1 MDIQSYIS
9 SGAIESFVL
18 GLSDAAEIAEING
31 LRLEHPQIEAAIQA
45 FEKSLEK
52 QALKASTQPV
62 PEMKQVLMARLKT
75 EFAQIDPAIA
85 EGNRDTVPVPT
96 AAPVIPIT
104 RNNNPS
110 LFKYMSVAAMVLL
123 IASAGL
129 NLYFYQQFQT
139 ANNRYSAL
147 LIQKNSLEA
156 NINGVQTKMLDMYQ
170 SMQMMGDPAMVK
182 VMLPGIKGKE
192 QNMATVYWDSRSKD
206 VYLLPNKLPQLQ
218 SNKQYQ
224 LWAMVDGK
232 PVDAGMISD
241 CAGLC
246 KLKNIPRAE
255 AFAITLE
262 TMGGS
267 SAPNMDQLLVLGKVG

>member
-1 MDIQSYIS
+1 M
-9 SGAIESFVL
+9 L
-18 GLSDAAEIAEING
+18 GLSDAAEIAEINV
-31 LRLEHPQIEAAIQA
+31 LRLEHPQIEAAILA

-52 QALKASTQPV
+52 QALNAPTQPV

-85 EGNRDTVPVPT
+85 EGNKDKQTSL
-96 AAPVIPIT
+96 APVVPISQSST
-104 RNNNPS
+104 S
-110 LFKYMSVAAMVLL
+110 SIFKYLSIAAMVLL

-129 NLYFYQQFQT
+129 NFYFYQEFQS

-156 NINGVQTKMLDMYQ
+156 NMNGVQTKMLDMYQ

-262 TMGGS
+262 SMGGS
-267 SAPNMDQLLVLGKVG
+267 PAPNMDQLLVLGKVG

>member
-9 SGAIESFVL
+9 SGVIESYVL

-31 LRLEHPQIEAAIQA
+31 LRLEYPQIEAAIQA

-85 EGNRDTVPVPT
+85 EGNKDTEKTP
-96 AAPVIPIT
+96 APVVPIT
-104 RNNNPS
+104 QNNNPS
-110 LFKYMSVAAMVLL
+110 LFKYLSVAAMVLL

-156 NINGVQTKMLDMYQ
+156 NMNGVQTKMLDMYQ

-192 QNMATVYWDSRSKD
+192 QNMATIYWDSRSKD
-206 VYLLPNKLPQLQ
+206 VYLLPNKLPLPQ

>member
-1 MDIQSYIS
+1 MDIESYIS

-18 GLSDAAEIAEING
+18 GLSDAAEIAEIKA
-31 LRLEHPQIEAAIQA
+31 LRLEYPQIEAAIQA
-45 FEKSLEK
+45 FEKSIEN
-52 QALKASTQPV
+52 QALKAATQPF
-62 PEMKQVLMARLKT
+62 PEMKQVLMTRLKT
-75 EFAQIDPAIA
+75 EFTQIDPAIA
-85 EGNRDTVPVPT
+85 EGNNDTQKSL
-96 AAPVIPIT
+96 APVVPFSQSNAGSI
-104 RNNNPS
+104 
-110 LFKYMSVAAMVLL
+110 FKYLSIAAMVLL

-129 NLYFYQQFQT
+129 NFYFYQQFQT
-139 ANNRYSAL
+139 ANTRYSAL

-182 VMLPGIKGKE
+182 VMLPGTKGKE

-206 VYLLPNKLPQLQ
+206 VYLLANKLPLPQT
-218 SNKQYQ
+218 NHQYQ

-267 SAPNMDQLLVLGKVG
+267 PTPNMDQLFVLGKVG

>member
-9 SGAIESFVL
+9 SGAIESYVL
-18 GLSDAAEIAEING
+18 GLSDAAEIAEINA
-31 LRLEHPQIEAAIQA
+31 LRLEYPQIEAAIQA

-52 QALKASTQPV
+52 QAQHTSSKPV

-75 EFAQIDPAIA
+75 EFAEVDPAMA
-85 EGNRDTVPVPT
+85 KGNKDTQT
-96 AAPVIPIT
+96 TTAPVIPIT
-104 RNNNPS
+104 QNKNNS
-110 LFKYMSVAAMVLL
+110 LFKYLSVAAMVLL

-129 NLYFYQQFQT
+129 NFYFYQAFQN

-156 NINGVQTKMLDMYQ
+156 NMNGVQTKMLDMYQ

-267 SAPNMDQLLVLGKVG
+267 PAPNMDQLLVLGKVG

>member
-1 MDIQSYIS
+1 MDIESYIS

-31 LRLEHPQIEAAIQA
+31 LRLEYPQIEAAIQA
-45 FEKSLEK
+45 FEKSIES
-52 QALKASTQPV
+52 QALKAATQPV
-62 PEMKQVLMARLKT
+62 PEMKQVLMTRLKT
-75 EFAQIDPAIA
+75 EFARIDPVIA
-85 EGNRDTVPVPT
+85 MGNNETQKT
-96 AAPVIPIT
+96 TAPVIPISQSNSYS
-104 RNNNPS
+104 R
-110 LFKYMSVAAMVLL
+110 FKYLSIAAMVLL

-129 NLYFYQQFQT
+129 NFYFYQQFQT
-139 ANNRYSAL
+139 ANTRYSAL

-182 VMLPGIKGKE
+182 VMLPGTKGKE

-206 VYLLPNKLPQLQ
+206 VYLLANKLPLPQT
-218 SNKQYQ
+218 NHQYQ

-267 SAPNMDQLLVLGKVG
+267 PTPNMDQLFVLGKVG

>member
-9 SGAIESFVL
+9 SGAIESYVL
-18 GLSDAAEIAEING
+18 GLSDAAEIAEVNA
-31 LRLEHPQIEAAIQA
+31 LRLEYPQIEASIKA

-52 QALKASTQPV
+52 QALHTSTKPV
-62 PEMKQVLMARLKT
+62 PEMKQVLMAMLKT
-75 EFAQIDPAIA
+75 EFAEVDPAMAKDNKDIQ
-85 EGNRDTVPVPT
+85 TT
-96 AAPVIPIT
+96 TAPVIPIT
-104 RNNNPS
+104 QNKNAS
-110 LFKYMSVAAMVLL
+110 LFKYLSVAAMVLL

-129 NLYFYQQFQT
+129 NFYFYQAFQN

-156 NINGVQTKMLDMYQ
+156 NLNGVQTKMLDMYQ

-267 SAPNMDQLLVLGKVG
+267 PAPNMDQLLVLGKVG

>member
-1 MDIQSYIS
+1 MDIESYIS

-18 GLSDAAEIAEING
+18 GLSDAAEIAEINA
-31 LRLEHPQIEAAIQA
+31 LRLEYTQIEAAIQA
-45 FEKSLEK
+45 FEKSIEQ
-52 QALKASTQPV
+52 QALKTATAPV
-62 PEMKQVLMARLKT
+62 PEMKQVLMTRLKS
-75 EFAQIDPAIA
+75 EFASVDPAIA
-85 EGNRDTVPVPT
+85 EGNTGNLRPT
-96 AAPVIPIT
+96 APVLPIQPT
-104 RNNNPS
+104 NS
-110 LFKYMSVAAMVLL
+110 IAIFKYISVAAMVLL
-123 IASAGL
+123 MASAGL
-129 NLYFYQQFQT
+129 NFYFYQQFQQ

-182 VMLPGIKGKE
+182 VMLPGTKGKE
-192 QNMATVYWDSRSKD
+192 QHLATIYWDSRSKD
-206 VYLLPNKLPQLQ
+206 VYLLANKLPQPQ
-218 SNKQYQ
+218 ANHQYQ

-267 SAPNMDQLLVLGKVG
+267 PTPNMDQLFVLGKVG

>member
-1 MDIQSYIS
+1 MDIQSYIL
-9 SGAIESFVL
+9 SGAIESYVL
-18 GLSDAAEIAEING
+18 GLSDAAEIAELDR
-31 LRLEHPQIEAAIQA
+31 LRLDYPQIEAAILA
-45 FEKSLEK
+45 FEKSIEK
-52 QALKASTQPV
+52 DALISGVKPL
-62 PEMKQVLMARLKT
+62 PEMKQVLMTRLKL
-75 EFAQIDPAIA
+75 EFADIDPAIA
-85 EGNRDTVPVPT
+85 LLNPSGPKVQT
-96 AAPVIPIT
+96 PVIPINQLQ
-104 RNNNPS
+104 NNNNR
-110 LFKYMSVAAMVLL
+110 FKYLSVAAMIILV
-123 IASAGL
+123 ASAGL
-129 NLYFYQQFQT
+129 NLYFYQQFQH

-156 NINGVQTKMLDMYQ
+156 NMNGVQTKMLDLYQ

-206 VYLLPNKLPQLQ
+206 VYLLPNKLPQIQ

-241 CAGLC
+241 CTGLC

-267 SAPNMDQLLVLGKVG
+267 PTPNMEQLLVLGKVG

>member
-1 MDIQSYIS
+1 VDIQSYIS
-9 SGAIESFVL
+9 SGAIESYVL
-18 GLSDAAEIAEING
+18 GLSDAAEIAEITA
-31 LRLEHPQIEAAIQA
+31 LRLEYPQIEAAILA
-45 FEKSLEK
+45 FEKSIEN
-52 QALKASTQPV
+52 QALKSASQPV
-62 PEMKQVLMARLKT
+62 PEMKQVLMNRLKT
-75 EFAQIDPAIA
+75 EFAQIDPAMA
-85 EGNRDTVPVPT
+85 VVNTVTPT
-96 AAPVIPIT
+96 SSPVIPI
-104 RNNNPS
+104 NPPNTS
-110 LFKYMSVAAMVLL
+110 GIFKYLSVAAMVLL
-123 IASAGL
+123 VASAGL
-129 NLYFYQQFQT
+129 NFYFYQAFQN

-156 NINGVQTKMLDMYQ
+156 NMNGVQTKMLDMYQ

-182 VMLPGIKGKE
+182 VMLPGTKGKE
-192 QNMATVYWDSRSKD
+192 QNMATVYWDSKSKD
-206 VYLLPNKLPQLQ
+206 VYLLANKLPQPQ
-218 SNKQYQ
+218 SNYQYQ

-267 SAPNMDQLLVLGKVG
+267 PAPNMDQLLVLGKVG

>member
-1 MDIQSYIS
+1 MDIPSYIS

-18 GLSDAAEIAEING
+18 GLSDAAEIAEINA
-31 LRLEHPQIEAAIQA
+31 LRLEHPQIEAAIQD
-45 FEKSLEK
+45 FENSLEK
-52 QALKASTQPV
+52 QALNASTQPV
-62 PEMKQVLMARLKT
+62 TEIKQVLLAKLKT
-75 EFAQIDPAIA
+75 EFVQIDPAIA
-85 EGNRDTVPVPT
+85 KGNNDTPT
-96 AAPVIPIT
+96 SLAPVVPF
-104 RNNNPS
+104 S
-110 LFKYMSVAAMVLL
+110 LSNTGSIFKYLSIAAMVLL
-123 IASAGL
+123 VASAGL
-129 NLYFYQQFQT
+129 NFYFYQQFQT

-147 LIQKNSLEA
+147 LILKNSMEA
-156 NINGVQTKMLDMYQ
+156 NMNGVQTKMLDMYQ

-182 VMLPGIKGKE
+182 VMLPGTKGKE

-206 VYLLPNKLPQLQ
+206 VYLLPNKLPQPE

-232 PVDAGMISD
+232 PVDAGMISN

-246 KLKNIPRAE
+246 KLKNIPKAE

-267 SAPNMDQLLVLGKVG
+267 ATPNMDQLLVLGKVG

>member
-1 MDIQSYIS
+1 MEIPSYIS

-18 GLSDAAEIAEING
+18 GLSDAAEIAEINA
-31 LRLEHPQIEAAIQA
+31 LRLAHPQIEAAIQD
-45 FEKSLEK
+45 FENSLEK
-52 QALKASTQPV
+52 QALNASTQPI

-85 EGNRDTVPVPT
+85 EGNNNITTPL
-96 AAPVIPIT
+96 APVVPFSQSNTGSI
-104 RNNNPS
+104 
-110 LFKYMSVAAMVLL
+110 FKYLSIAAMVLL

-129 NLYFYQQFQT
+129 NFYFYQEFQT

-156 NINGVQTKMLDMYQ
+156 NMNGVQTKMLDMYQ

-182 VMLPGIKGKE
+182 VMLPGTKGKE

-206 VYLLPNKLPQLQ
+206 VYLLPNKLPQPQ

-267 SAPNMDQLLVLGKVG
+267 STPNMDQLFVLGKVG

>member
-45 FEKSLEK
+45 FEKSIEK
-52 QALKASTQPV
+52 QALNASTQPV

-85 EGNRDTVPVPT
+85 EGNQDTQKT

-104 RNNNPS
+104 QNKNLS
-110 LFKYMSVAAMVLL
+110 LFKYLSVAAMVLL

-129 NLYFYQQFQT
+129 NFYFYQQFQT

-156 NINGVQTKMLDMYQ
+156 NMNGVQTKMLDMYQ

-267 SAPNMDQLLVLGKVG
+267 PAPNMDQLLVLGKVG

>member
-9 SGAIESFVL
+9 SGAIESYVL
-18 GLSDAAEIAEING
+18 GLSDAAEIAEINA
-31 LRLEHPQIEAAIQA
+31 LRLEHPQIEAAILA

-52 QALKASTQPV
+52 QALKASTEPI
-62 PEMKQVLMARLKT
+62 PEMKQLLMTRLKT
-75 EFAQIDPAIA
+75 EFATIDPAIA
-85 EGNRDTVPVPT
+85 VGNQDSPKTIAAVVP
-96 AAPVIPIT
+96 IHQ
-104 RNNNPS
+104 NNNAS
-110 LFKYMSVAAMVLL
+110 LFKYLSIAAMVLL

-129 NLYFYQQFQT
+129 NFYFYQAFQT

-192 QNMATVYWDSRSKD
+192 QNMAIVYWDSRSKD
-206 VYLLPNKLPQLQ
+206 VYLLPNKLPQPQ

-267 SAPNMDQLLVLGKVG
+267 PAPNMDQLLVLGKVG

>member
-18 GLSDAAEIAEING
+18 GLSDAAEIVEINV

-52 QALKASTQPV
+52 QALNASTQPV

-85 EGNRDTVPVPT
+85 EGNKVTEKTP
-96 AAPVIPIT
+96 APVIPIT
-104 RNNNPS
+104 QNNRPS
-110 LFKYMSVAAMVLL
+110 LFKYLSVAAMVLL

-129 NLYFYQQFQT
+129 NFYFYQEFQT
-139 ANNRYSAL
+139 ASNRYSAL

-156 NINGVQTKMLDMYQ
+156 NMNGVQTKMLDMYQ

-267 SAPNMDQLLVLGKVG
+267 PAPNMDQLLVLGKVG

>member
-1 MDIQSYIS
+1 MDIESYIS
-9 SGAIESFVL
+9 SGAIESYVL
-18 GLSDAAEIAEING
+18 GLSDAAEIAEINA
-31 LRLEHPQIEAAIQA
+31 LRLEYPPIEAAIQA
-45 FEKSLEK
+45 FEKSIEK
-52 QALKASTQPV
+52 QALKTASQPA
-62 PEMKQVLMARLKT
+62 PEMKQVLMAKLKT
-75 EFAQIDPAIA
+75 EFALVDPAIA
-85 EGNRDTVPVPT
+85 AGNNGNNITTAPIVPMQQ
-96 AAPVIPIT
+96 
-104 RNNNPS
+104 PS
-110 LFKYMSVAAMVLL
+110 SRTFFKFLSVAAMVLL

-129 NLYFYQQFQT
+129 NFYFYQAFQT

-156 NINGVQTKMLDMYQ
+156 NMNGVQTKMLDMYQ
-170 SMQMMGDPAMVK
+170 IMQMMGDPAMVK
-182 VMLPGIKGKE
+182 VMLPGTKGRE
-192 QNMATVYWDSRSKD
+192 QNMATVYWDSKSKD
-206 VYLLPNKLPQLQ
+206 VYLLANKLPQPQ
-218 SNKQYQ
+218 RNHQYQ

-267 SAPNMDQLLVLGKVG
+267 PTPNMDQLFVLGKVS

>member
-9 SGAIESFVL
+9 SGTIESFVL
-18 GLSDAAEIAEING
+18 GLSDAAEIAEINV

-45 FEKSLEK
+45 FEKSIEK

-62 PEMKQVLMARLKT
+62 PEMKQVLMTRLKT
-75 EFAQIDPAIA
+75 EFAQIDPVIA
-85 EGNRDTVPVPT
+85 EGNKYIQKT
-96 AAPVIPIT
+96 AAPVIPIIQ
-104 RNNNPS
+104 NNNLS
-110 LFKYMSVAAMVLL
+110 LFKYLSVAAMVLL

-129 NLYFYQQFQT
+129 NFYFYQQFQT
-139 ANNRYSAL
+139 ANNRYSVL

-156 NINGVQTKMLDMYQ
+156 NMNGVQTKMLDLYQ

-182 VMLPGIKGKE
+182 IMLPGIKGKE

-267 SAPNMDQLLVLGKVG
+267 PAPNMDQLLVLGKVG

>member
-9 SGAIESFVL
+9 SGAIESYVL
-18 GLSDAAEIAEING
+18 GLSDAAEIAEINA
-31 LRLEHPQIEAAIQA
+31 LRLEHPQIEAAILA
-45 FEKSLEK
+45 FEKSIEK
-52 QALKASTQPV
+52 QALKASTQPI
-62 PEMKQVLMARLKT
+62 PEMKQVLMTRLKT
-75 EFAQIDPAIA
+75 EFATIDPAIA
-85 EGNRDTVPVPT
+85 AGNQDSQKTIAAVVP
-96 AAPVIPIT
+96 IYQ
-104 RNNNPS
+104 NNNAS
-110 LFKYMSVAAMVLL
+110 LFKYLSIAAMVLL

-129 NLYFYQQFQT
+129 NFYFYQAFQT

-156 NINGVQTKMLDMYQ
+156 NMNGVQTKMLDMYQ

-192 QNMATVYWDSRSKD
+192 QNMAIVYWDSRSKD
-206 VYLLPNKLPQLQ
+206 VYLLPNKLPQPQ

-267 SAPNMDQLLVLGKVG
+267 PAPNMDQLLVLGKVG

>member
-9 SGAIESFVL
+9 SGAIESYVL
-18 GLSDAAEIAEING
+18 GLSDAAEIAEINA
-31 LRLEHPQIEAAIQA
+31 LRLEHPQIEAAILA
-45 FEKSLEK
+45 FEKSIEK
-52 QALKASTQPV
+52 QALKASTQPI
-62 PEMKQVLMARLKT
+62 PEMKQVLMTRLKT
-75 EFAQIDPAIA
+75 EFATIDPAIA
-85 EGNRDTVPVPT
+85 AGNPDSQK
-96 AAPVIPIT
+96 PIT
-104 RNNNPS
+104 PVVPIYQNNNAS
-110 LFKYMSVAAMVLL
+110 LFKYLSIAAMVLL

-129 NLYFYQQFQT
+129 NFYFYQAFQT

-156 NINGVQTKMLDMYQ
+156 NMNGVQTKMLDMYQ

-192 QNMATVYWDSRSKD
+192 QNMAIVYWDSRSKD
-206 VYLLPNKLPQLQ
+206 VYLLPNKLPQPQ

-267 SAPNMDQLLVLGKVG
+267 PAPNMDQLLVLGKVG

>member
-18 GLSDAAEIAEING
+18 GLSDAAEIAEINV

-62 PEMKQVLMARLKT
+62 TEMKQVLMARLKT

-85 EGNRDTVPVPT
+85 EGNQDTPKT
-96 AAPVIPIT
+96 ATPVIPIT
-104 RNNNPS
+104 LNNNPS
-110 LFKYMSVAAMVLL
+110 IFKYLSVAAMVLL

-129 NLYFYQQFQT
+129 NFYFYQQFQT
-139 ANNRYSAL
+139 ATNRYSAL

-156 NINGVQTKMLDMYQ
+156 NMNGVQTKMLDMYQ

-262 TMGGS
+262 SMGGS
-267 SAPNMDQLLVLGKVG
+267 PAPNMDQLLVLGKVG

>member
-1 MDIQSYIS
+1 MDIESYIS

-18 GLSDAAEIAEING
+18 GLSDAAEIAEINA

-45 FEKSLEK
+45 FEKTIEQ
-52 QALKASTQPV
+52 QALNAPTQPAA
-62 PEMKQVLMARLKT
+62 EMKQVLMSRLKT

-85 EGNRDTVPVPT
+85 EGNKDTQT
-96 AAPVIPIT
+96 SLAPVVPISQFNT
-104 RNNNPS
+104 S
-110 LFKYMSVAAMVLL
+110 SIFKYLSIAAMVLL

-129 NLYFYQQFQT
+129 NFYFYQAFQT

-192 QNMATVYWDSRSKD
+192 QNMAIVYWDSRSKD
-206 VYLLPNKLPQLQ
+206 VYLLPNKLPQPQ

-267 SAPNMDQLLVLGKVG
+267 PSPNMDQLLVLGKVG

>member
-1 MDIQSYIS
+1 
-9 SGAIESFVL
+9 
-18 GLSDAAEIAEING
+18 
-31 LRLEHPQIEAAIQA
+31 
-45 FEKSLEK
+45 
-52 QALKASTQPV
+52 
-62 PEMKQVLMARLKT
+62 MKQVLMNRLKDD
-75 EFAQIDPAIA
+75 FAQKDPAIA
-85 EGNRDTVPVPT
+85 EGKNGSVPVQTT
-96 AAPVIPIT
+96 APIIPINKNT
-104 RNNNPS
+104 S
-110 LFKYMSVAAMVLL
+110 IFKYLSIAALVLL

-129 NLYFYQQFQT
+129 NFYFYQQFQT

-156 NINGVQTKMLDMYQ
+156 NMNGVQTKMLDMYQ

-182 VMLPGIKGKE
+182 VMLPGTKGKE

-206 VYLLPNKLPQLQ
+206 VYLLPNKLPQPQ

-267 SAPNMDQLLVLGKVG
+267 STPNMDQLFVLGKVG